1 MAKST
6 INKVKERREGR
17 KGGGKGDMEGETDK
31 LEEKLPPKS
40 EATNLPEKKIN
51 KNNNLIGK

>member
-17 KGGGKGDMEGETDK
+17 EGGGKGDMEGETDK
-31 LEEKLPPKS
+31 LEEQLPPKS
-40 EATNLPEKKIN
+40 EGTNLPEKK
-51 KNNNLIGK
+51 LIRTTT

>member
-17 KGGGKGDMEGETDK
+17 EGGGKGDMEGETDK

-40 EATNLPEKKIN
+40 EDTNLPEKK
-51 KNNNLIGK
+51 LIRTTT